1 VNLVLFDLGGTLID
15 DPFEGV
21 LREIRSDLVAEFRNW
36 KLEED
41 SVAEFLASWREANL
55 KSDHPFASHFL
66 QEETWIAEALV
77 DLYRARAIPPMQEI
91 PLLSLTVL
99 RRYRELAA
107 IQIGAQP
114 QLAALRRLLEW
125 LRTEETV
132 VGVASNDREFAT
144 RTMLILANLDKYME
158 WVFTSEGL
166 SKHYAGAE
174 KPAPEFFQAIFSE
187 LGRPLSAWDSVFY
200 VGDSEKNDIIPAHSL
215 GIRTVRF
222 LNKGNPK
229 DATWLDTTLASLAE
243 YQCTEREQ
251 LQDIFRSALSGPKSR
266 SSTVKPEPA

>member
-15 DPFEGV
+15 DPFEDV

-36 KLEED
+36 NLEENA
-41 SVAEFLASWREANL
+41 VAEFLASWREVNL
-55 KSDHPFASHFL
+55 NSDHPFASHFL

-77 DLYRARAIPPMQEI
+77 NLYRARGIPPMQEI
-91 PLLSLTVL
+91 PLLSLTIL

-107 IQIGAQP
+107 VQISNQT
-114 QLAALRRLLEW
+114 QLAALRQLLEW
-125 LRTEETV
+125 LRSGGTV

-144 RTMLILANLDKYME
+144 RTMLIWANLDRFME

-166 SKHYAGAE
+166 SKKYPRAE
-174 KPAPEFFQAIFSE
+174 KPAPEFFDAILSE

-200 VGDSEKNDIIPAHSL
+200 VGDSEKNDIIPAKSL

-222 LNKGNPK
+222 LNKRNPK
-229 DATWLDTTLASLAE
+229 DASWLDTTSTSLAE

-251 LQDIFRSALSGPKSR
+251 LQDIFRKALND
-266 SSTVKPEPA
+266 PEGRAQR